1 MKAGEALKVLRISSP
16 TLYRWCDSGIIRR
29 RKLPSGSFDYNE
41 EDIYKILNKD
51 VRRKVYIYARVS
63 TPKQKKD
70 LSNQIEMLK
79 NWALNGGYRV
89 DRVFADVASGISF
102 DKRKEFFE
110 LLDEVLEHKVE
121 KVIIAYKD
129 RLSRVGF
136 ELFYH
141 LFEHFGTQIIV
152 VSEVGSKKLDSAEV
166 FEEIISLIHCYS
178 MKIYSQ
184 RRNKKLEVELKNGS

>member
-16 TLYRWCDSGIIRR
+16 TLYRWCDNGIIGR
-29 RKLPSGSFDYNE
+29 RKLPSGSYDYN
-41 EDIYKILNKD
+41 DDDVYKILNKD

-63 TPKQKKD
+63 TSKQKND

-79 NWALNGGYRV
+79 NWAFGGGYRV
-89 DRVFADVASGISF
+89 DRIFADVASGISF

-110 LLDEVLEHKVE
+110 LLDEILEYKVD

-136 ELFYH
+136 ELFCH
-141 LFEHFGTQIIV
+141 LFGQFGTQIVV
-152 VSEVGSKKLDSAEV
+152 VSEKGNKKLDSAEV

-178 MKIYSQ
+178 MKLYSQ
-184 RRNKKLEVELKNGS
+184 RRNKRLEVALENGS